1 MYDHLV
7 TMGYKPIFLVFST
20 SGDEGQ
26 NDLTYIRKVMLGKTY
41 NTTKNITQTLD
52 MIPFLYAM
60 IGMRLHAGI
69 LACVH
74 EIPYLPISYGPKTD
88 DLIYTLGIEH
98 LALIA
103 KSITIEGFDSN
114 WQSLVSNYDN
124 EKMNMRDRHL
134 SIRDQ
139 LIKTLRNI

>member
-7 TMGYKPIFLVFST
+7 AMGYKPIFLVFST
-20 SGDEGQ
+20 SGDESQ
-26 NDLTYIRKVMLGKTY
+26 NDTAYIRKIMLGRTY

-88 DLIYTLGIEH
+88 DLISTLGIEH

-103 KSITIEGFDSN
+103 KSITIE
-114 WQSLVSNYDN
+114 
-124 EKMNMRDRHL
+124 
-134 SIRDQ
+134 
-139 LIKTLRNI
+139 